1 MALFFGTDKGGWI
14 LNTIKFA
21 LLLFALSTTAMAAE
35 TECFCLKHDR
45 DDFFRHSCET
55 QQQGTSQVTHCR
67 DDAGKPYKIDDMNGW
82 TKIADGQGRCK
93 PCKQKIDPRGGD
105 IRSNNDQQ
113 SKDAP
118 K

>member
-55 QQQGTSQVTHCR
+55 QQQGTSQVAHCR
-67 DDAGKPYKIDDMNGW
+67 DDAGKPYKIDDMNDW
-82 TKIADGQGRCK
+82 TQIVAGQGRCK
-93 PCKQKIDPRGGD
+93 PCRPPIKGKGGD
-105 IRSNNDQQ
+105 IRGNST
-113 SKDAP
+113 KDAP